1 MHVAKIRR
9 WLEVRPRRVVQ
20 AGTAILAGATLS
32 TILAAPNDAPTG
44 YDLVIKRANGDI
56 DVVNTKSPV
65 SAEKGSGDWLIAYT
79 EGCFDPK
86 YVPEVPDGKDGC
98 IDVML
103 IPFNPGDR
111 FLGTDKAG
119 GPLRRGNPDAVTAA
133 GGNDSD

>member
-1 MHVAKIRR
+1 MRVTRLRQLRGLRR
-9 WLEVRPRRVVQ
+9 WRWAQ
-20 AGTAILAGATLS
+20 AAAAILAGATLS
-32 TILAAPNDAPTG
+32 TILAAPNEVPTG

-56 DVVNTKSPV
+56 DVVNTKSPL